1 MICGVFL
8 MCAVSGSAQSTFS
21 SEGESEIL
29 TLEKALEIAYQNSP
43 TLRQSKISL
52 EQSQNSLISRRAS
65 LKSQFSLEL
74 SPFGY
79 SRNSSFQELTSEW
92 YTFRSM
98 TSSGTFSIR
107 QPIKWT
113 DGTITLSENF
123 GWQDE
128 TNQTTG
134 GNNTSFYN
142 RLSLS
147 LDQPIFTYNRT
158 KLELRQLELVLETSK
173 LNYAMQQLNI
183 ERTVTQAFYGVY
195 QSYKNLLTAR
205 EEVQN
210 QRQNYEI
217 IKNKVENKL
226 IAKEELFQAEVN
238 LANSESSLYDQETSY
253 ENTKDE
259 FKQTL
264 GLPLDMDI
272 SVLPNTEV
280 VPVEVDLNKAVE
292 YALKQRMELRN
303 MEIQIEEGTFSLIE
317 AKATNEFEGNISAQV
332 GLFGTG
338 SNVSGAFEKPEDNQS
353 VNLSLTIPIWD
364 WGVRKS
370 TIRNAELG
378 NESTQIDFEEEKKSI
393 VIEVR
398 QLCRNLPKLVKQI
411 EINEKKIKNA
421 EMTYEINLENYRNGT
436 ITGMDL
442 QQYQTQLSSAK
453 TEYTNSII
461 QYKIELLNLKIQ
473 TLWDFQTNTS
483 YLPVDLLK

>member
-1 MICGVFL
+1 MLALG
-8 MCAVSGSAQSTFS
+8 SGRVMAQSVEEIT
-21 SEGESEIL
+21 GTPEIL
-29 TLEKALEIAYQNSP
+29 TLERALEIAYENSP

-52 EQSQNSLISRRAS
+52 EQSQNSLVMQRAS

-74 SPFGY
+74 SPFSY

-92 YTFRSM
+92 NTFRSM
-98 TSSGTFSIR
+98 QSSGTFR
-107 QPIKWT
+107 VQQPIKWT
-113 DGTITLSENF
+113 DGTLTLSETF

-128 TNQTTG
+128 ANQTMNTK
-134 GNNTSFYN
+134 NTSFSN
-142 RLSLS
+142 RLTLS

-158 KLELRQLELVLETSK
+158 TLELRRLELALETSK
-173 LNYAMQQLNI
+173 LNYALQQLNI
-183 ERTVTQAFYGVY
+183 ERTVTQAFYQVY
-195 QSYKNLLTAR
+195 QSFKNLTTAR
-205 EEVQN
+205 EELEN

-217 IKNKVENKL
+217 IKDKVENKL
-226 IAKEELFQAEVN
+226 VAREELFQAEVN
-238 LANSESSLYDQETSY
+238 LANSESSLYDQETNY

-272 SVLPNTEV
+272 SVLPDISVEN
-280 VPVEVDLNKAVE
+280 VEVDLNEAVDH
-292 YALKQRMELRN
+292 ALRQRMELRQR
-303 MEIQIEEGTFSLIE
+303 EIQIEEGTFSIIE
-317 AKATNEFEGNISAQV
+317 AKSTNEFMGNISAQV
-332 GLFGTG
+332 GLFSTG
-338 SNVSGAFEKPEDNQS
+338 SKFSKAFQKPEDNQN
-353 VNLSLTIPIWD
+353 VGITLTIPIWD

-370 TIRNAELG
+370 TIRNAELS
-378 NESTQIDFEEEKKSI
+378 NESTEIDFEEEKKSI

-411 EINEKKIKNA
+411 EINRQKVKNA

-461 QYKIELLNLKIQ
+461 SYKIELLNLKIQ
-473 TLWDFQTNTS
+473 TLWDFQNNET

>member
-1 MICGVFL
+1 M
-8 MCAVSGSAQSTFS
+8 
-21 SEGESEIL
+21 
-29 TLEKALEIAYQNSP
+29 
-43 TLRQSKISL
+43 
-52 EQSQNSLISRRAS
+52 
-65 LKSQFSLEL
+65 
-74 SPFGY
+74 
-79 SRNSSFQELTSEW
+79 
-92 YTFRSM
+92 
-98 TSSGTFSIR
+98 
-107 QPIKWT
+107 
-113 DGTITLSENF
+113 
-123 GWQDE
+123 
-128 TNQTTG
+128 
-134 GNNTSFYN
+134 
-142 RLSLS
+142 
-147 LDQPIFTYNRT
+147 
-158 KLELRQLELVLETSK
+158 
-173 LNYAMQQLNI
+173 
-183 ERTVTQAFYGVY
+183 
-195 QSYKNLLTAR
+195 
-205 EEVQN
+205 
-210 QRQNYEI
+210 
-217 IKNKVENKL
+217 

>member
-1 MICGVFL
+1 MVHFPL
-8 MCAVSGSAQSTFS
+8 AEFV
-21 SEGESEIL
+21 
-29 TLEKALEIAYQNSP
+29 
-43 TLRQSKISL
+43 
-52 EQSQNSLISRRAS
+52 
-65 LKSQFSLEL
+65 
-74 SPFGY
+74 GY
-79 SRNSSFQELTSEW
+79 
-92 YTFRSM
+92 
-98 TSSGTFSIR
+98 IH
-107 QPIKWT
+107 
-113 DGTITLSENF
+113 
-123 GWQDE
+123 
-128 TNQTTG
+128 
-134 GNNTSFYN
+134 NTSFSN
-142 RLSLS
+142 RLMLS

-158 KLELRQLELVLETSK
+158 KLELRQLELALERSK
-173 LNYAMQQLNI
+173 LSYAMQQLSI
-183 ERTVTQAFYGVY
+183 ERSVTQAFYQVY

-210 QRQNYEI
+210 QRENYEI
-217 IKNKVENKL
+217 IKHKVENKL
-226 IAKEELFQAEVN
+226 VAREELFQAEVN
-238 LANSESSLYDQETSY
+238 LATSESSLYDQETSY

-280 VPVEVDLNKAVE
+280 VPVDVDLNKAVD

-317 AKATNEFEGNISAQV
+317 AKATNEFVGNISAQV
-332 GLFGTG
+332 GLFSNG
-338 SNVSGAFEKPEDNQS
+338 SNLSKAFQKPEDNQN
-353 VNLSLTIPIWD
+353 VNISLTIPIWD

-370 TIRNAELG
+370 TIRNAELS

-411 EINEKKIKNA
+411 EINEQKIKNA
-421 EMTYEINLENYRNGT
+421 QMTYEINLENYRNGT

-442 QQYQTQLSSAK
+442 QQYQTQLSNAK
-453 TEYTNSII
+453 TEHTNSII

-473 TLWDFQTNTS
+473 TLWDFQTDTS